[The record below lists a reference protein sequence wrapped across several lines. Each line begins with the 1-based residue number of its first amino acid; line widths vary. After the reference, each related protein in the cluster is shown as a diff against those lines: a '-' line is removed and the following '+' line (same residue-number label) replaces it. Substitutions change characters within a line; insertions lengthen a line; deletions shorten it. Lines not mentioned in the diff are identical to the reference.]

1 MIGLAL
7 VKSIIPFSFLIS
19 LPERNPP
26 KKPKMAKKKR
36 KEMIFCLVF
45 LLFVSFP

>member
-26 KKPKMAKKKR
+26 KKPKMAKKKG
-36 KEMIFCLVF
+36 KK
-45 LLFVSFP
+45 